1 MKYLLFERSAIE
13 TMVSKS
19 TLQSVDFEAGST
31 FVDILYGKEQP
42 IAIETVHITYDKDGI
57 MFVGKSC
64 SSSFLFVDLCQ
75 CKLLE
80 AENRNAA
87 NVLIVLQKAFR
98 TAIRIWDNQPFTSSE
113 RINGSKSI
121 VFPFV
126 FTDHRRIVMDR
137 APECKRLKS
146 RGVIQPLLAYKY
158 SAEDAPHGGEI
169 INYDLLNSIGEVF
182 IRRLPSVR
190 QYYLDLEMH
199 TEEDV
204 GSNNALQITNTS
216 REVSDGGFMYLSYEQ
231 QLERLTLAQKEVVE
245 SVNISSPIRI
255 DGPAGT
261 GKTASMIL
269 RAYHLLNK
277 AREENRV
284 FHVVFFSHS
293 ESARYEAEFVFS
305 QLKGY
310 DTFLSQTK
318 DQWIVFTTLLDYC
331 INATDIR
338 LSQVIEQDA
347 TEAKYSQR
355 ILIEEALD
363 KVMKRSYRTY
373 KPLLSMALKSALDS
387 SQTSKGALLSMLQH
401 EFSIQIKGRTDSTI
415 EKYYELPAIN
425 NALPVCSRKDKEF
438 VFSIFVEYQNML
450 QKTAVYDVDD
460 ITIQAISIWNAP
472 IWRRERREEGFD
484 YIFIDEMH
492 LFNLNEKHTFHY
504 LTKTSSQEV
513 LPICFAIDYNQ
524 AIGDRG
530 STDYDYFEQEYKD
543 IVTSKYQT
551 VFRCSPQITDFCASI
566 AATGA
571 LMFENDYKNP
581 YAQSASNFTAEEE
594 ARCSQPCL
602 YMYSSD
608 DAMIAA
614 IKKHV
619 ENSQRELQCKNHE
632 IAVVTFE
639 PSLLDDDAVSKLSES
654 IGKNITVLQD
664 RYSLSVDR
672 TLRANNGVVLSSP
685 YNINGLE
692 FKAVLLVGVDEG
704 RVPQKVGVSDVSEN
718 YIRYIAFN
726 QLYLASSRAK
736 YKLILLGNKLHG
748 DSSCLRYALESE
760 TIEKCDIET

>member
-1 MKYLLFERSAIE
+1 MKYLLFEKSAIE

-42 IAIETVHITYDKDGI
+42 IAIETVRITYDKDGI

-80 AENRNAA
+80 AETRNVA

-98 TAIRIWDNQPFTSSE
+98 TAIRIWDNQPFTYSE

-158 SAEDAPHGGEI
+158 NAEDAPHGEEI

-190 QYYLDLEMH
+190 QYYIDLKMR

-204 GSNNALQITNTS
+204 GSNSALQITNTS

-277 AREENRV
+277 AREENRI

-305 QLKGY
+305 QLQGY
-310 DTFLSQTK
+310 DIFLSQTK

-347 TEAKYSQR
+347 MEAKYSQR

-438 VFSIFVEYQNML
+438 VFSIFIEYQNML
-450 QKTAVYDVDD
+450 QKTEYMML
-460 ITIQAISIWNAP
+460 TISQYK
-472 IWRRERREEGFD
+472 RFLYGMRQFGEEREEKRD
-484 YIFIDEMH
+484 
-492 LFNLNEKHTFHY
+492 LTTF
-504 LTKTSSQEV
+504 L
-513 LPICFAIDYNQ
+513 
-524 AIGDRG
+524 
-530 STDYDYFEQEYKD
+530 
-543 IVTSKYQT
+543 
-551 VFRCSPQITDFCASI
+551 
-566 AATGA
+566 
-571 LMFENDYKNP
+571 
-581 YAQSASNFTAEEE
+581 
-594 ARCSQPCL
+594 
-602 YMYSSD
+602 
-608 DAMIAA
+608 
-614 IKKHV
+614 
-619 ENSQRELQCKNHE
+619 
-632 IAVVTFE
+632 
-639 PSLLDDDAVSKLSES
+639 
-654 IGKNITVLQD
+654 
-664 RYSLSVDR
+664 
-672 TLRANNGVVLSSP
+672 
-685 YNINGLE
+685 
-692 FKAVLLVGVDEG
+692 
-704 RVPQKVGVSDVSEN
+704 
-718 YIRYIAFN
+718 
-726 QLYLASSRAK
+726 
-736 YKLILLGNKLHG
+736 
-748 DSSCLRYALESE
+748 
-760 TIEKCDIET
+760 